1 MADISLDDL
10 IKAKTQTMD
19 NNADA
24 QNWQVMT
31 KKEEIEQVTK
41 QTELISP
48 EYDRAGIREIYLLVK
63 MPGRIKKLFSKR
75 KYRFDEFTDFC
86 TIWHKCSKKYSGV
99 FR

>member
-48 EYDRAGIREIYLLVK
+48 EDRKRIDEIKENIDLMLFGK
-63 MPGRIKKLFSKR
+63 MR
-75 KYRFDEFTDFC
+75 
-86 TIWHKCSKKYSGV
+86 
-99 FR
+99 

>member
-31 KKEEIEQVTK
+31 KKRLSRLQSK
-41 QTELISP
+41 QN
-48 EYDRAGIREIYLLVK
+48 
-63 MPGRIKKLFSKR
+63 
-75 KYRFDEFTDFC
+75 
-86 TIWHKCSKKYSGV
+86 
-99 FR
+99 

>member
-31 KKEEIEQVTK
+31 IKENIDLTNS
-41 QTELISP
+41 QTSVQ
-48 EYDRAGIREIYLLVK
+48 YGINAQRNIAEFSDSILNNIRSKDSGHVADLL
-63 MPGRIKKLFSKR
+63 RNL
-75 KYRFDEFTDFC
+75 
-86 TIWHKCSKKYSGV
+86 V
-99 FR
+99 F

>member
-31 KKEEIEQVTK
+31 KKKRLSRLQSK
-41 QTELISP
+41 QS
-48 EYDRAGIREIYLLVK
+48 
-63 MPGRIKKLFSKR
+63 
-75 KYRFDEFTDFC
+75 
-86 TIWHKCSKKYSGV
+86 
-99 FR
+99 

>member
-31 KKEEIEQVTK
+31 KKVGDT
-41 QTELISP
+41 
-48 EYDRAGIREIYLLVK
+48 G
-63 MPGRIKKLFSKR
+63 IKKR
-75 KYRFDEFTDFC
+75 RN
-86 TIWHKCSKKYSGV
+86 
-99 FR
+99 

>member
-41 QTELISP
+41 
-48 EYDRAGIREIYLLVK
+48 AN
-63 MPGRIKKLFSKR
+63 RI
-75 KYRFDEFTDFC
+75 DFT
-86 TIWHKCSKKYSGV
+86 
-99 FR
+99 RR

>member
-48 EYDRAGIREIYLLVK
+48 EDRKRIDEIKENIDLTNSQTSVHNRIRRMNLAMRLSTG
-63 MPGRIKKLFSKR
+63 PS
-75 KYRFDEFTDFC
+75 
-86 TIWHKCSKKYSGV
+86 
-99 FR
+99 